1 MQPTSRVIFFLPMI
15 ALFLVVPFFKVSA
28 QTYTYKDLYNFN
40 CSTDACGL
48 QQPIPLTQGRDGN
61 LYGMSYGGGTSDGG
75 TAWRIGQT
83 PGSYSTLYDFPSGS
97 FKNIAINGLALGLDG
112 NFYGTTVFL
121 DTNNQGYIFKLTP
134 AKVLTDIYDFAS
146 GPDGGIDGEPLTQG
160 PDGNLYGHDWYNC
173 YFFKITIKTGAFSNV
188 SPTCPNPNTSYY
200 GLILGA
206 DGKFYGNVS
215 IGGVNNKGE
224 VYTVTTAGKIT
235 VIHSFNG
242 TDGEVPVGNLVQ
254 ATDGNFYGV
263 TQQTSTSTSTG
274 EIFKIT
280 PAGKLTVL
288 HTFNTDGSEGTYIQS
303 GLVAA
308 SDGNLYGVTT
318 AGGATNGGVLF
329 QVTHTGT
336 FTKLRD
342 FNCLTDPCNNWVAL
356 AQRTDGTL
364 YGVGTGGS
372 SGSNGG
378 VYTVSSSSF
387 HPFIRVQNHSAKAGQ
402 TVDILGSGFT
412 GATAVDFDGIAATSF
427 KVVSANFIT
436 AVVSSAAETGLV
448 TVTTP
453 SGKLSTQAS
462 FKVKPAVTSFNPTSG
477 PVGTPVT
484 IMGTGLTGASKVT
497 FGGVKATTFTVNS
510 PTKITANV
518 PTGAIT
524 GPIAVTTIGGTGSE
538 GTFTVN

>member
-1 MQPTSRVIFFLPMI
+1 MQRTSCVVFLPVI
-15 ALFLVVPFFKVSA
+15 ALCLVVPFFKVSA

-61 LYGMSYGGGTSDGG
+61 LYGMSNAGGTSNGG
-75 TAWRIGQT
+75 TAWRIA
-83 PGSYSTLYDFPSGS
+83 PNGSYTTLYDFPSGS
-97 FKNIAINGLALGLDG
+97 FKNIAINGLALALDG

-134 AKVLTDIYDFAS
+134 APVLTDIYDFAS
-146 GPDGGIDGEPLTQG
+146 GPDGGIDGEPLTRG

-173 YFFKITIKTGAFSNV
+173 YFFKITVKTGEFSNV
-188 SPTCPNPNTSYY
+188 SPTCPNPSTSYY

-206 DGKFYGNVS
+206 DGKFYGNVPV
-215 IGGVNNKGE
+215 GGANNKGE
-224 VYTVTTAGKIT
+224 VYNVTKAGKIT

-242 TDGEVPVGNLVQ
+242 TDGEFPVGNLVQ

-263 TQQTSTSTSTG
+263 TQQTSVSTSTG

-280 PAGKLTVL
+280 PAGKLTVV
-288 HTFNTDGSEGTYIQS
+288 HTFNTDGSEGTNIQT

-318 AGGATNGGVLF
+318 GGGATNGGVLF

-342 FNCLTDPCNNWVAL
+342 FNCATDPCNNWVPL

-364 YGVGTGGS
+364 YGAGTGGS
-372 SGSNGG
+372 SGGNGG
-378 VYTVSSSSF
+378 VYRVSSPSF
-387 HPFIRVQNHSAKAGQ
+387 PPFISVQNYSAKSGQ
-402 TVDILGSGFT
+402 TVDILGTGLT
-412 GATAVDFDGIAATSF
+412 GATAVDFDGIAAASF
-427 KVVSANFIT
+427 KVISANFIT
-436 AVVSSAAETGLV
+436 AVVSPASETGLV

-453 SGKLSTQAS
+453 SGKLSTQTN
-462 FKVKPAVTSFNPTSG
+462 FKVPPTVTSFNPTSG
-477 PVGTPVT
+477 SVGTPVT
-484 IMGTGLTGASKVT
+484 IMGTGFTGASKVT
-497 FGGVKATTFTVNS
+497 FGGVKATKFTVNS
-510 PTKITANV
+510 ATKITTNV
-518 PTGAIT
+518 PTGAKT
-524 GPIAVTTIGGTGSE
+524 GPIAVTTIGGTGSG

>member
-1 MQPTSRVIFFLPMI
+1 MQRTSRVIFLPLI
-15 ALFLVVPFFKVSA
+15 ALCMVVPFIKVSA

-61 LYGMSYGGGTSDGG
+61 LYGMSYSGGTSNGG
-75 TAWRIGQT
+75 TAWRIGPT
-83 PGSYSTLYDFPSGS
+83 GSYATLYDFPSGS
-97 FKNIAINGLALGLDG
+97 FNNNPINGLALALDG

-121 DTNNQGYIFKLTP
+121 GKNNEGEIFKLTP
-134 AKVLTDIYDFAS
+134 APVLTDIYDFAS

-173 YFFKITIKTGAFSNV
+173 YFFKITVKTGMVSNV
-188 SPTCPNPNTSYY
+188 TNTCPNPNTSYY
-200 GLILGA
+200 GLKLGV
-206 DGKFYGNVS
+206 DGKLYGNVP
-215 IGGVNNKGE
+215 IGGANNKGE
-224 VYTVTTAGKIT
+224 VYNVTTAGKIT

-288 HTFNTDGSEGTYIQS
+288 HTFNTDGSEGTNIQT

-318 AGGATNGGVLF
+318 GGGANSDGVLF
-329 QVTHTGT
+329 QVTRTGT

-342 FNCLTDPCNNWVAL
+342 FNCATDPCDNWVPL

-364 YGVGTGGS
+364 YGVGTSGS
-372 SGSNGG
+372 SGGSGG
-378 VYTVSSSSF
+378 VYTVSSPSF
-387 HPFIRVQNHSAKAGQ
+387 PPFILVQNYSARSGQ
-402 TVDILGSGFT
+402 TVDILGNKFT

-427 KVVSANFIT
+427 KVISDTFIT
-436 AVVSSAAETGLV
+436 AVVSPASETGLV

-453 SGKLSTQAS
+453 SGKRSTQTNL
-462 FKVKPAVTSFNPTSG
+462 KVPPTVTSFNPTSG
-477 PVGTPVT
+477 SVGTPVT
-484 IMGTGLTGASKVT
+484 IMGTGFTGASKVT

-510 PTKITANV
+510 ATKITTNV

-524 GPIAVTTIGGTGSE
+524 GPIAVTTIGGTGSK